1 MGDPSRSPHRCSA
14 SNVCANLA
22 ELAAERER
30 CLLRTVVFVGRDE
43 SVYQV
48 GSKEHLMARAADPQ
62 GERQTYARPP
72 REIGGATLC
81 YK

>member
-1 MGDPSRSPHRCSA
+1 MVA
-14 SNVCANLA
+14 I
-22 ELAAERER
+22 
-30 CLLRTVVFVGRDE
+30 E

>member
-1 MGDPSRSPHRCSA
+1 MEDSSRSPHRCSA

-30 CLLRTVVFVGRDE
+30 CRFCFVFVGRDE

-62 GERQTYARPP
+62 GELQTYARPP
-72 REIGGATLC
+72 RDAGGATLC